1 MKTTKTLSIAGDY
14 KKLEEKLL
22 ELTKDNFSWSIE
34 YEDEETEDME
44 TLILCDFVYL
54 EDSFGEGGLLQAKV
68 SFDSYL
74 DEQYEKN
81 AMVYVDFFAFDSL
94 KEEGLIEIETED
106 NQIFLAFYTLFT
118 EMKLL

>member
-34 YEDEETEDME
+34 YEDEKINDIV
-44 TLILCDFVYL
+44 TLTLCDFVYH
-54 EDSFGEGGLLQAKV
+54 EDPDEKGGLLCIQVHFKRH
-68 SFDSYL
+68 SDENYKRNEKLYFDFYT
-74 DEQYEKN
+74 
-81 AMVYVDFFAFDSL
+81 FDSL
-94 KEEGLIEIETED
+94 KEEGTIDIETKD
-106 NQIFLAFYTLFT
+106 NQIFLALYTLFV

>member
-34 YEDEETEDME
+34 YEDEKTNDMV
-44 TLILCDFVYL
+44 TLMLCDFVYR
-54 EDSFGEGGLLQAKV
+54 EDPDSEGGLLQAKA
-68 SFDSYL
+68 SFDSHL
-74 DEQYEKN
+74 DEQYEKD
-81 AMVYVDFFAFDSL
+81 AMVYIDFFAFDSL
-94 KEEGLIEIETED
+94 KEEGVIDIETED
-106 NQIFLAFYTLFT
+106 SQIFLAFYTLFT

>member
-44 TLILCDFVYL
+44 TLILCDFVYR

-68 SFDSYL
+68 SFDLYL

-81 AMVYVDFFAFDSL
+81 AMVYIDFFAFDSL

>member
-34 YEDEETEDME
+34 YEDEEAEDME
-44 TLILCDFVYL
+44 TLILCDFVYR
-54 EDSFGEGGLLQAKV
+54 EDSFGEGGLLQAKA
-68 SFDSYL
+68 SFNSHL

-81 AMVYVDFFAFDSL
+81 AMVYIDFFAFDSL

>member
-22 ELTKDNFSWSIE
+22 ELTKDNFSRSIE
-34 YEDEETEDME
+34 YEDEETNDMV
-44 TLILCDFVYL
+44 TLMLCDFVYR
-54 EDSFGEGGLLQAKV
+54 EDPFGESGLLQVKA
-68 SFDSYL
+68 SFDSHL

-81 AMVYVDFFAFDSL
+81 EMVYIDFFAFDSL

>member
-44 TLILCDFVYL
+44 TLILCDFVYR
-54 EDSFGEGGLLQAKV
+54 EDSFGEGGLLQAKA
-68 SFDSYL
+68 SFDSHL

-81 AMVYVDFFAFDSL
+81 AMVYIDFFAFDSL

>member
-34 YEDEETEDME
+34 YEDEETNDME
-44 TLILCDFVYL
+44 TLILCDFVYR
-54 EDSFGEGGLLQAKV
+54 EDPFGEGGLLQVKAN
-68 SFDSYL
+68 FGYHL
-74 DEQYEKN
+74 DKNNEKDTTIHI
-81 AMVYVDFFAFDSL
+81 DFFAFDSL
-94 KEEGLIEIETED
+94 KEEGVIDIETED
-106 NQIFLAFYTLFT
+106 SQIFLAFYTLFT